1 MNQKAVYFILSSNF
15 LIYFGNFLAVSST
28 STQQTMMT
36 HFFYVFMPFFIL
48 SVISIFYIVLFML
61 MITAM
66 VENMTNKIKRASNES
81 IIRKIIDIYH
91 HLQRTLNYPV
101 FVMFANG

>member
-1 MNQKAVYFILSSNF
+1 MIK
-15 LIYFGNFLAVSST
+15 
-28 STQQTMMT
+28 
-36 HFFYVFMPFFIL
+36 HFFNVFMPFFIL
-48 SVISIFYIVLFML
+48 NVISTFYIVLFML